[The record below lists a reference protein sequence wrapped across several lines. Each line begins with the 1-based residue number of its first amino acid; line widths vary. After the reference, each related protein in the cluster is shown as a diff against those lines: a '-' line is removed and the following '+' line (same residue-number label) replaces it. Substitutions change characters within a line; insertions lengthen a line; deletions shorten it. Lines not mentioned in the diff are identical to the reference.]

1 MFGINQF
8 QSFAYL
14 FQSDAAA
21 AFVLPGFGVVAVLYF
36 AAYRAICI
44 PGDGDADKA
53 VSCRTDAVFKGIFYQ
68 RNKDVFL
75 LKDARIYWKIFEA
88 EEDKKK
94 N

>member
-21 AFVLPGFGVVAVLYF
+21 AFVLSGFGVVAVLYF

-68 RNKDVFL
+68 RNK
-75 LKDARIYWKIFEA
+75 E
-88 EEDKKK
+88 
-94 N
+94 

>member
-8 QSFAYL
+8 QPFAYL

-53 VSCRTDAVFKGIFYQ
+53 VSCRTDAVFKGFSIKEIKSKGQ
-68 RNKDVFL
+68 
-75 LKDARIYWKIFEA
+75 
-88 EEDKKK
+88 
-94 N
+94 